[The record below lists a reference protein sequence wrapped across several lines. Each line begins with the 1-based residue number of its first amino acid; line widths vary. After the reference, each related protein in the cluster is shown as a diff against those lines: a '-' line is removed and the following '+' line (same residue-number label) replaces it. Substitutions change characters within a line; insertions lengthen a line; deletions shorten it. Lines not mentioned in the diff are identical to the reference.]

1 MENLIQEAE
10 KVFKSKIKSFPKFL
24 VEHKD
29 EEVRALIEQLC
40 IIFVLDSF
48 KKQDALFLLNKW
60 PRIRPLF
67 IGTKPFHIKSI
78 FPHKNIFIDAVLARL
93 KELEIYKINDKKT
106 IYDYLAV
113 AMIPQL
119 SLQKGDIT
127 FLKNVENDPLAT
139 FTEWGNKVNLTRQ
152 GARLKWERLGE
163 RVYPQITAWLNCR
176 KIKLRLLFGYVDV
189 GKKLFLLNNLS
200 KGLLS
205 TVFLRS
211 VGRFRSSL
219 SDLYFT
225 LRIPDDVRCQS
236 LIEKSFKKMLDS
248 GLIESFKLVEVIA
261 VSRGIN
267 LEIFDVNQNRWLFNP
282 EFWLM
287 YLKNYLPE
295 WGSFEES
302 PPESHYE
309 FYSSKI
315 DKMDLEVIDALLVDG
330 RIQNTLLAEQLEI
343 SRKTIYNK
351 RKKLIKENFVNFYL
365 AVRNMG
371 LDGFFML
378 LLEGDNLKR
387 SMFKKACLKFPQ
399 WVFYDYIGKGS
410 VEGSVF
416 AFEVPN
422 TQIWKL
428 FWYLEDL
435 RPEFGI
441 QKIWYDFFP
450 IGSFTISNLIDRW
463 NEKRQKWM
471 WQESD
476 FNLITLSE
484 IERYL

>member
-1 MENLIQEAE
+1 
-10 KVFKSKIKSFPKFL
+10 
-24 VEHKD
+24 
-29 EEVRALIEQLC
+29 
-40 IIFVLDSF
+40 
-48 KKQDALFLLNKW
+48 
-60 PRIRPLF
+60 
-67 IGTKPFHIKSI
+67 
-78 FPHKNIFIDAVLARL
+78 
-93 KELEIYKINDKKT
+93 
-106 IYDYLAV
+106 
-113 AMIPQL
+113 
-119 SLQKGDIT
+119 
-127 FLKNVENDPLAT
+127 
-139 FTEWGNKVNLTRQ
+139 
-152 GARLKWERLGE
+152 
-163 RVYPQITAWLNCR
+163 
-176 KIKLRLLFGYVDV
+176 LFGYVDV

-330 RIQNTLLAEQLEI
+330 RIQNTLLANSSRFLE
-343 SRKTIYNK
+343 KQ
-351 RKKLIKENFVNFYL
+351 F
-365 AVRNMG
+365 
-371 LDGFFML
+371 
-378 LLEGDNLKR
+378 
-387 SMFKKACLKFPQ
+387 
-399 WVFYDYIGKGS
+399 
-410 VEGSVF
+410 
-416 AFEVPN
+416 
-422 TQIWKL
+422 
-428 FWYLEDL
+428 
-435 RPEFGI
+435 
-441 QKIWYDFFP
+441 
-450 IGSFTISNLIDRW
+450 
-463 NEKRQKWM
+463 
-471 WQESD
+471 
-476 FNLITLSE
+476 ITNAKS
-484 IERYL
+484 